1 MPKINDVEVSC
12 LQRNSAKQLLW
23 ENEREEISM
32 ERKQWMNNLVNAMLV
47 DLYQIT
53 MAYAYWL
60 NGSHEKHAVF
70 DLFFRHSPFKG
81 EYSVYCGLEESLRL
95 IEQFRFS
102 KEQID
107 YIRKQMP
114 GAHPDFFKW
123 LAQVDCSKITVYAI
137 REGNVV
143 FPRVPLL
150 RVEGPLAIAQL
161 LESVLLNLNNFGTL
175 SATNAARH
183 RRAAGPDKV
192 LLEFGL
198 RRAQG
203 PDGAITASRNSY
215 IGGFDATSNVQAGYF
230 FDIPIKGT
238 HAHAF
243 VQSFRSLEDLMANSK
258 DASDDPMGESFVRDI
273 LRFRKELEFDHAN
286 EGELAAFIAYAR
298 AFPDGFLALVDTY
311 DTLKSGVPNFICV
324 ARGLSERGFVP
335 RGIRID
341 SGDLAYISREARKMM
356 DGHGLQV
363 AKITASND
371 INEAVLLSLN
381 QEGHAIDAFG
391 IGTSLVTCQAQ
402 SALGGVYKLVAVD
415 GDPRIKLSEDDVKIT
430 IPGKKEAYR
439 LIGSDG
445 KAIIDVL
452 ILFGE
457 EPPIAGKPFF
467 CRHPF
472 KAVKRAE
479 VTATQVLPL
488 YECVWDGKNRS
499 PEFSVSAIREYSMK
513 QVESLRSD
521 IMRAIN
527 PTPYKVGVSAK
538 LYEYIQRLRESEAPI
553 GELK

>member
-1 MPKINDVEVSC
+1 
-12 LQRNSAKQLLW
+12 
-23 ENEREEISM
+23 M
-32 ERKQWMNNLVNAMLV
+32 ERKLWMNNLVNAMLT
-47 DLYQIT
+47 DFYQIT

-60 NGSHEKHAVF
+60 NGRHEKQAVF
-70 DLFFRHSPFKG
+70 DLFFRHNPFKG

-95 IEQFRFS
+95 IKQFGFN
-102 KEQID
+102 KVQID

-123 LAQVDCSKITVYAI
+123 LAEVDCSKITVYAI

-161 LESVLLNLNNFGTL
+161 LESALLNLNNFGTL

-230 FDIPIKGT
+230 FGMPIKGT

-243 VQSFRSLEDLMANSK
+243 VQSFRSLEALMANSK
-258 DASDDPMGESFVRDI
+258 YASDDPMGESFVRDI
-273 LRFRKELEFDHAN
+273 LRFRKELGFDHAN

-311 DTLKSGVPNFICV
+311 DTLKSGVPNFICA
-324 ARGLSERGFVP
+324 ARALLERGYTP

-356 DGHGLQV
+356 DRHGLQV

-488 YECVWDGKNRS
+488 YECVWDGENRS
-499 PEFSVSAIREYSMK
+499 PELSVSVIREYSMK